1 MVTFCVSN
9 PDGILLLFLAVT
21 LSIVTLYNI
30 QSIGSEHT
38 DVKSNYEIIMNMNIV
53 VTSVP
58 VDVSSSEALSLFL
71 LFDRL
76 FLTTFCLVLLV
87 FLAVALSTVTLLNI
101 QSIGSEHMDV
111 KSNYEIIMNMN
122 NVVTSVPVDVSS
134 SEALSLFL
142 LFDALFLTT
151 FCFDVVATK
160 STLLPLFLY
169 FLFIRT
175 TYINVQLM
183 ILLAYYGSRAE
194 VTKYTIDLFLQ

>member
-1 MVTFCVSN
+1 VVTFCVSN

-76 FLTTFCLVLLV
+76 FLTTFCLVLLL

-101 QSIGSEHMDV
+101 QSIGS
-111 KSNYEIIMNMN
+111 
-122 NVVTSVPVDVSS
+122 
-134 SEALSLFL
+134 
-142 LFDALFLTT
+142 
-151 FCFDVVATK
+151 
-160 STLLPLFLY
+160 
-169 FLFIRT
+169 
-175 TYINVQLM
+175 
-183 ILLAYYGSRAE
+183 
-194 VTKYTIDLFLQ
+194 